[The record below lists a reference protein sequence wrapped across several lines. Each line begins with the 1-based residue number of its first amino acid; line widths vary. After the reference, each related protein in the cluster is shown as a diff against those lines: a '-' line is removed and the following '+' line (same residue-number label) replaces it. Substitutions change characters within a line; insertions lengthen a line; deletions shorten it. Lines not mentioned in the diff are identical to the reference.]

1 MKMEY
6 MGTEYVG
13 QCPRR
18 GYQSHMAADMVRT
31 LGRRN
36 GNDAFVVNQ
45 QRPNPGI
52 LKFQKRK
59 AREKQREKKKNKPR
73 DHRGSC
79 TRIFKILADPPS
91 QFSQLTANNN

>member
-59 AREKQREKKKNKPR
+59 AREKQREKKKISQGITGGLVP
-73 DHRGSC
+73 GSSRSWP
-79 TRIFKILADPPS
+79 TLHLSSRS
-91 QFSQLTANNN
+91 